1 MSSPAAPVRA
11 VRPPLAT
18 HTVTFWNSTLKP
30 PYLRKTMPTP
40 RAVNDAARSLMKM
53 TPEQRALEVLHLA
66 HYWPVL
72 LMEAIYEE
80 KLLEKQNTKKEAK
93 ATAKAKAKAK
103 VAAKAK
109 AKAKPKAK
117 APAAKKRRA
126 PAAEP
131 VDPNDVV
138 EEEALAPPLEVK
150 HPEEPL
156 AAAAEIN

>member
-1 MSSPAAPVRA
+1 M
-11 VRPPLAT
+11 
-18 HTVTFWNSTLKP
+18 
-30 PYLRKTMPTP
+30 
-40 RAVNDAARSLMKM
+40 
-53 TPEQRALEVLHLA
+53 
-66 HYWPVL
+66 
-72 LMEAIYEE
+72 
-80 KLLEKQNTKKEAK
+80 
-93 ATAKAKAKAK
+93 
-103 VAAKAK
+103 AAKAK

-138 EEEALAPPLEVK
+138 EEKALAPPLEVK